1 MGKILRL
8 QAVGDNT
15 LQGWQDST
23 KYSTSAIDQI
33 ADPNGG
39 SASKQITSIPSPFAR
54 IELVKTAFKIVS
66 EKDVNGRYI
75 NIDGTTTYNEM
86 VSHTLDVGQIFFEHD
101 VWKDSVEI
109 LVWDKKADLNK
120 LLNSTNPAHRQ
131 LGETYALYLKQDSST
146 YNFDKLNRIYLL
158 NYKRGNSPTVI
169 IGATSPATLFF
180 SSANDFSDQVND
192 IFFGADRPFDKSYMP
207 LYKRDIEYHKYWR
220 LLQISI
226 PNFSSLYP
234 EVNSYLDACFTM
246 SDSERQAVLRALQPG
261 DLAAYSDLTVN
272 TAGNNVEVLGFP
284 LKKLSRSQE
293 SIANSSDFVIS
304 SRIATDKPLVLPVE
318 TFTQSHKYTTA
329 IWDRNTKVPYKDSSS
344 ICDRILPQDGNRYPY
359 LTISDFLEDSIVM
372 LPNQSNA
379 RAFFNGNLIVSG
391 ENIGVHYLLPLKTL
405 FFKYFTAEDLMGN
418 VVPNGPKMIEMK
430 KLASGIKVTLRI
442 PIVKGFIEYQ
452 RMYFEDQAPV
462 IDSTHNDG
470 AVRKADFA
478 FAMFSNVKFNEDKYA
493 AYRLG
498 LITRYDEKDSI
509 SMNCYKGADL
519 VPGHK
524 IVRNDVSPNIPCC
537 QTLAI
542 DSATFDYVQL
552 VAGSYSAVI
561 LPVFKKENGT
571 EQFTFAIDFG
581 TTNTHVEYSVN
592 GEPSVPFNINEN
604 DVQMQH
610 LGDYD
615 LIREYIYD
623 ADFLPKF
630 IGTDKCEFK
639 FPIRTVLSA
648 GKNTNWKQRVV
659 PMGHANIPMTYE
671 RRSEYI
677 YNRTL
682 TNLKWSN
689 DPDNVC
695 RIQSYIESL
704 FMLIRNKVILN
715 NGNVQA
721 TKIIWFYPISMTR
734 NRYVLFKEQW
744 EAAYRKY
751 FSDNVENITS
761 MTESVAPYQFFK
773 GQYGQA
779 NIVSID
785 VGGGTSDV
793 VIADRGEVQ
802 YITSFRFAAN
812 SIFGDAYANLGGSVQ
827 NGMIRQFIGKIKES
841 LKQNNMTDL
850 LKFIQTL
857 EERNDSSDLAS
868 FFFSLNKNKKIE
880 EKGFNEDV
888 NFHRLLQLDE
898 NQKIVFLIFYSAL
911 IYHVAKL
918 MKAKNLAMPRFIT
931 FSGNGSKVI
940 SILSSDNELLA
951 TYTKLIFAKVY
962 GTSYAAD
969 GLSIKYDDKNP
980 KEVTCKG
987 GIICAESEGYDAIA
1001 PKKVVLKGS
1010 DCSTF
1015 INGETYQTITDA
1027 TISSTVEEVRKFFN
1041 LIFSLPVEFNM
1052 RDNFGINHSTFDLA
1066 KEVCLKDLDVITRNG
1081 LDEKRK
1087 EVADQDVIEE
1097 TMFFYPLVGVLNT
1110 LAGVIYEDQLR

>member
-15 LQGWQDST
+15 LQGWQNST
-23 KYSTSAIDQI
+23 KYSTTAIDQI

-66 EKDVNGRYI
+66 EKNANGEYA
-75 NIDGTTTYNEM
+75 NIDGVSIYNEM

-101 VWKDSVEI
+101 IWKDSIEI
-109 LVWDKKADLNK
+109 LVWDKTADLNK
-120 LLNSTNPAHRQ
+120 LLNSSNKAHKQ
-131 LGETYALYLKQDSST
+131 LGETYALYLKQDSAT

-158 NYKRGNSPTVI
+158 NYKKGNKPTVI

-180 SSANDFSDQVND
+180 SSANDFSKEVDN
-192 IFFGADRPFDKSYMP
+192 IFFGSDRPFDKDYMP

-226 PNFSSLYP
+226 PDFASLYP
-234 EVNSYLDACFTM
+234 EVNSYLDACFTK
-246 SDSERQAVLRALQPG
+246 SDSSRQDVLRALQPG
-261 DLAAYSDLTVN
+261 DLAIYSDLTVN
-272 TAGNNVEVLGFP
+272 TVGNNVEVLGFP

-293 SIANSSDFVIS
+293 DIAATSDFVIS
-304 SRIATDKPLVLPVE
+304 SRIAADKPLVLPVE
-318 TFTQSHKYTTA
+318 TFTQDYRYTTA
-329 IWDRNTKVPYKDSSS
+329 KWNRNTKVPYRDSSAVS
-344 ICDRILPQDGNRYPY
+344 NRILPQDGNKYPY

-372 LPNQSNA
+372 LPNSSNA
-379 RAFFNGNLIVSG
+379 RVFFNGNLTD
-391 ENIGVHYLLPLKTL
+391 NAGVHYLLPLKPL
-405 FFKYFTAEDLMGN
+405 FFKYFSAEELMDN
-418 VVPNGPKMIEMK
+418 VVPDGPKMIELK
-430 KLASGIKVTLRI
+430 KLASGIKVILRI

-452 RMYFEDQAPV
+452 RTYFEDKDPV
-462 IDSTHNDG
+462 IDATHNDG
-470 AVRKADFA
+470 AVKKADFA
-478 FAMFSNVKFNEDKYA
+478 FAMFSNVKFNEEKYA

-498 LITRYDEKDSI
+498 LITRHNEKDSI
-509 SMNCYKGADL
+509 SMSCYKGMEQ

-537 QTLAI
+537 QTIAI
-542 DSATFDYVQL
+542 DSASFDYVQL
-552 VAGSYSAVI
+552 ASGNYSGVI
-561 LPVFKKENGT
+561 LPIFKKENGT

-592 GEPSVPFNINEN
+592 GEPSIPFNISEN

-610 LGDYD
+610 LGNYD

-630 IGTDKCEFK
+630 IGLEKSEFK

-648 GKNTNWKQRVV
+648 AKNTNWQQRVI
-659 PMGHANIPMTYE
+659 PIGHANIPMTYE

-689 DPDNVC
+689 DPDNVR
-695 RIQSYIESL
+695 RIQAYIESL

-744 EAAYRKY
+744 EDAYKKY
-751 FSDNVENITS
+751 FSDRVENITS

-785 VGGGTSDV
+785 IGGGTSDV

-827 NGMIRQFIGKIKES
+827 NGIVRQFIGKIKGS
-841 LKQNNMTDL
+841 LKQNNMADL

-888 NFHRLLQLDE
+888 NYHRLLQLDE
-898 NQKIVFLIFYSAL
+898 NQKIVFLLFYSAL
-911 IYHVAKL
+911 MYHVAKM
-918 MKAKNLAMPRFIT
+918 MKAKDLNMPRFIT

-940 SILSSDNELLA
+940 SILTSDNELLA
-951 TYTKLIFAKVY
+951 TYTKLIFEKVY
-962 GTSYAAD
+962 GSSFAVD
-969 GLSIKYDDKNP
+969 GLSIKYNENNP

-987 GIICAESEGYDAIA
+987 GIICTESEGYDSIA

-1010 DCSTF
+1010 DCATF
-1015 INGETYQTITDA
+1015 VNGETYQTITDD
-1027 TISSTVEEVRKFFN
+1027 TISSTVDEVRKFFN
-1041 LIFSLPVEFNM
+1041 LIFSLSTEFNM
-1052 RDNFGINHSTFDLA
+1052 RDNFGINHNTFDLA

-1081 LDEKRK
+1081 LDEKKK
-1087 EVADQDVIEE
+1087 EVSDQDVIEE

-1110 LAGVIYEDQLR
+1110 LAGAIYENQL

>member
-66 EKDVNGRYI
+66 EKDVNGRYV
-75 NIDGTTTYNEM
+75 NIDGSTTYNEM
-86 VSHTLDVGQIFFEHD
+86 VSHTLDVGQIFFEYD
-101 VWKDSVEI
+101 TWKDKVEI
-109 LVWDKKADLNK
+109 IVWDKQSDLNK
-120 LLNSTNPAHRQ
+120 LLNSSNPAHRQ

-146 YNFDKLNRIYLL
+146 YNFDKLNRLYLL
-158 NYKRGNSPTVI
+158 NYKNGNSTTVI

-180 SSANDFSDQVND
+180 SSANDFSTQVDD
-192 IFFGADRPFDKSYMP
+192 IYFGADRPFDKGYMP

-226 PNFSSLYP
+226 PGFSTLYP
-234 EVNSYLDACFTM
+234 EVNAYLEACYSM
-246 SDSERQAVLRALQPG
+246 SDPARQAILRNLQPG
-261 DLAAYSDLTVN
+261 DLSTYQDLTVN
-272 TAGNNVEVLGFP
+272 TAGNKVEVLGFD
-284 LKKLSRSQE
+284 LKKFARSTE
-293 SIANSSDFVIS
+293 DIAKESDFVIS
-304 SRIATDKPLVLPVE
+304 SEIATDKPLVLPVD
-318 TFTQSHKYTTA
+318 TFTQAYKYTSA
-329 IWDRNTKVPYKDSSS
+329 MWDRNTRVPYKDSSS
-344 ICDRILPQDGNRYPY
+344 VCERVLPQDGHKYPY

-372 LPNQSNA
+372 LQGPSNTK
-379 RAFFNGNLIVSG
+379 AFFNGNLSVNS
-391 ENIGVHYLLPLKTL
+391 ETANVHYLLPLKTL
-405 FFKYFTAEDLMGN
+405 FFKYFTPKDLMGC
-418 VVPNGPKMIEMK
+418 VVPNGPKMFEMR

-442 PIVKGFIEYQ
+442 PIVKGYIEYQ
-452 RMYFEDQAPV
+452 RTYFEDMAPV

-478 FAMFSNVKFNEDKYA
+478 FAMFSNVKFNDDRYA

-498 LITRYDEKDSI
+498 LITKYDDKDTI
-509 SMNCYKGADL
+509 SMNCYKGVDV

-524 IVRNDVSPNIPCC
+524 IVRNDVSHNIPCC
-537 QTLAI
+537 QTIAV
-542 DSATFDYVQL
+542 DSTGLDYVQI
-552 VAGSYSAVI
+552 VAGDYSGII
-561 LPVFKKENGT
+561 LPILKAENGT
-571 EQFTFAIDFG
+571 DQYTFAIDFG
-581 TTNTHVEYSVN
+581 TTNTHIEYSVN

-610 LGDYD
+610 LGNYD

-623 ADFLPKF
+623 ADFLPRF

-648 GKNTNWKQRVV
+648 AKNTNWTQRVV
-659 PMGHANIPMTYE
+659 PMGHTNIPMTYE

-689 DPDNVC
+689 DSDNVN

-704 FMLIRNKVILN
+704 FLMIRNKVILN

-751 FSDNVENITS
+751 FSDRVENITS
-761 MTESVAPYQFFK
+761 MTESVAPYEFFK
-773 GQYGQA
+773 GQYGTA

-785 VGGGTSDV
+785 IGGGTSDV
-793 VIADRGEVQ
+793 VIADRGAVQ
-802 YITSFRFAAN
+802 YVTSFRFAAN

-827 NGMIRQFIGKIKES
+827 NGMVRQFIGKIKDS
-841 LKQNNMTDL
+841 LAQNNMVDL
-850 LKFIQTL
+850 LKFIQAL

-868 FFFSLNKNKKIE
+868 FFFSLHKNKKIE
-880 EKGFNEDV
+880 EKGFNDDV
-888 NFHRLLQLDE
+888 NYHRLLQLDE
-898 NQKIVFLIFYSAL
+898 NQKIVFLLFYSAL

-918 MKAKNLAMPRFIT
+918 MKAKDLQMPRFIT

-951 TYTKLIFAKVY
+951 TYTKLIFEKVY
-962 GTSYAAD
+962 GTKYNAD
-969 GLSIKYDDKNP
+969 GLSIKYNEERP

-987 GIICAESEGYDAIA
+987 GIICGVSESYDSIA

-1010 DCSTF
+1010 DCATF
-1015 INGETYQTITDA
+1015 VNGETYQTITDD
-1027 TISSTVEEVRKFFN
+1027 TIASTVAEVRKF
-1041 LIFSLPVEFNM
+1041 LDMIFSIPSEFSM
-1052 RDNFGINHSTFDLA
+1052 RDNFGINHNSIDLA
-1066 KEVCLKDLDVITRNG
+1066 KDVCLKDLETITRNG
-1081 LDEKRK
+1081 LNEKKK
-1087 EVADQDVIEE
+1087 EVSNQDVIEE
-1097 TMFFYPLVGVLNT
+1097 TMFFYPLVGVLNA
-1110 LAGVIYEDQLR
+1110 LAGSIYENQL